1 MTVSIKAY
9 VSDGSV
15 LLAFDTPQPDPNFA
29 GFAIERQ
36 PQGGAWSFLLNRI
49 SFSVGVSVATTAE
62 TREWTPSNLAPFQ
75 KFQWVDFPPADN
87 VDQYQYRVTAMQFGA
102 GTALVAGP
110 SATVAVDFARDFR
123 RAYGAFHVGF
133 TRGCL
138 SSQAYAEKFNN
149 ADIRPQGAKTMDYAT
164 APFEAQYQWLGYS
177 ARRMLFDFLDECLKD
192 KTLKV
197 DLFGYDL
204 DEPDFIRGLQQLARE
219 KRLRAFLDDAPLHT
233 KAGAVEPLVYQSLAG
248 LAAGAVFQGHFNR
261 FAHDKILIQRDAA
274 GKPLKVFTGSANF
287 SVRGLYVQAN
297 NVLVIEDA
305 VTAGVYGQMFDTVF
319 NAAKAGKGSAAVST
333 VFKASA
339 LSKDWYEGSVQAS
352 AAVPKFHASFAPHT
366 DSAVSL
372 GEVGNA
378 IVNAKRSV
386 MFAVMALGGGGDVLK
401 ALSALNTRGDIFS
414 YGITQSDS
422 GVSLFK
428 PGSAQHGEFATFSY
442 LAAQVPAP
450 FRAESSGGAGQVIH
464 NKFVV
469 VDYDGDNPV
478 VFTGSS
484 NLAAGGESQNGDNLL
499 AIYDRRIATAYAV
512 EAVRLVDHYHF
523 RMLQKQHPSTA
534 PVTLQGPAAPAPR
547 WWQASYQPGS
557 NKYQERVLFAGGTPP
572 AVVNPAPPAPA
583 IPPAQQA
590 GAGGK
595 AVSKAPARKAA
606 AKKPAAVKKS
616 PAKKSAVKKAAVK
629 KAGAKKS
636 AAKKTVKKKAAVRKP
651 MAGKPAAKRGA
662 PKKAAARPAVRRKR
676 AA

>member
-1 MTVSIKAY
+1 MTISIKAY

-15 LLAFDTPQPDPNFA
+15 LLAFDMPQPDQSFA

-49 SFSVGVSVATTAE
+49 SFTVGVSQATTAE

-75 KFQWVDFPPADN
+75 KFQWVDFPPTDN
-87 VDQYQYRVTAMQFGA
+87 VDQFQYRVTAMQFGA
-102 GTALVAGP
+102 GNALVAGP
-110 SATVAVDFARDFR
+110 SATVAIDFKRDFR
-123 RAYGAFHVGF
+123 EAYSGFRAGF
-133 TRGCL
+133 TRGYL

-149 ADIRPQGAKTMDYAT
+149 ADIRPSGAKTMDYAT

-177 ARRMLFDFLDECLKD
+177 ARRMMFEFLDECVKD
-192 KTLKV
+192 KSLKV

-219 KRLRAFLDDAPLHT
+219 QRLRAFLDDASLHT
-233 KAGAVEPLVYQSLAG
+233 KAGAVEPQVYKSLAA
-248 LAAGAVFQGHFNR
+248 LAPGAVFKGHFSR
-261 FAHDKILIQRDAA
+261 FAHDKVLIQRDAT

-297 NVLVIEDA
+297 NVLVIGDA
-305 VTAGVYGQMFDTVF
+305 VTAGVYGQVFDTVF
-319 NAAKAGKGSAAVST
+319 NAAKAGKNAAT
-333 VFKASA
+333 AFKASD

-352 AAVPKFHASFAPHT
+352 AAVPKFHVSFAPHA

-372 GEVGNA
+372 AEVGNA
-378 IVNAKRSV
+378 IANAKRSV
-386 MFAVMALGGGGDVLK
+386 MFAVMELDGGGDVLK
-401 ALSALNTRGDIFS
+401 ALSTLNTRGDVFS

-428 PGSAQHGEFATFSY
+428 PGSAQHGEFATFAY
-442 LAAQVPAP
+442 LSKQVPAP

-469 VDYDGDNPV
+469 VDFDGDNPV

-499 AIYDRRIATAYAV
+499 AIYDRRIATAYAA

-534 PVTLQGPAAPAPR
+534 PVTLQGQAATPPR
-547 WWQASYQPGS
+547 WWAAYYQPGS
-557 NKYQERVLFAGGTPP
+557 NKYQERILFAGGVPP
-572 AVVNPAPPAPA
+572 AVVKPAAP
-583 IPPAQQA
+583 IPVR
-590 GAGGK
+590 K
-595 AVSKAPARKAA
+595 AVTKKAPAKKVTKKPAATPKPAPKKPPPKKKAAKKTAVKKAAIKKATKKAVKKVTKRTAPAKAA
-606 AKKPAAVKKS
+606 AKKS
-616 PAKKSAVKKAAVK
+616 
-629 KAGAKKS
+629 
-636 AAKKTVKKKAAVRKP
+636 T
-651 MAGKPAAKRGA
+651 
-662 PKKAAARPAVRRKR
+662 RR
-676 AA
+676 